1 MFPKFSKKDPKKF
14 FKTLNSR
21 VNNYFKEHKIKKTG
35 NWKLYSK
42 SLIIF
47 AIFTIPYL
55 LIMLFNLNQWI
66 CLGLIIITGI
76 GMAGVGMNIMHD
88 GNHGVFSSK
97 KWVNKLM
104 GSSIYP
110 SWKCLQLANTT

>member
-1 MFPKFSKKDPKKF
+1 MMKMFPKFSKKDPKKF

-47 AIFTIPYL
+47 AIFEAILPKRAPSAFTKNHCFCTSEEFADFVIYL
-55 LIMLFNLNQWI
+55 SLYFLIFK
-66 CLGLIIITGI
+66 
-76 GMAGVGMNIMHD
+76 V
-88 GNHGVFSSK
+88 
-97 KWVNKLM
+97 
-104 GSSIYP
+104 
-110 SWKCLQLANTT
+110 